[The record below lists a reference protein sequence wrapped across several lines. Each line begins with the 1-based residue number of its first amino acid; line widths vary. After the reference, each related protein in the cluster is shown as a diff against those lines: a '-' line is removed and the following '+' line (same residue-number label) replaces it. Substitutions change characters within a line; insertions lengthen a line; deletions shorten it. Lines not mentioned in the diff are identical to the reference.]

1 MTSPINT
8 DMPGDSRQ
16 EPEQQPASTAEKTK
30 FLPLILSGGRVT
42 VAPFV
47 KWENLG
53 EALGDRDPSIERQE
67 RLEKAAALRSLAADL
82 IEQAQGIESSLTAT
96 ISPAAPQLG
105 STDATPAPKRP
116 RP

>member
-1 MTSPINT
+1 MSSQHSI
-8 DMPGDSRQ
+8 S
-16 EPEQQPASTAEKTK
+16 EAVASKSSSTGGKTK
-30 FLPLILSGGRVT
+30 FLPLITDGGRVT

-47 KWENLG
+47 PWESLG
-53 EALGDRDPSIERQE
+53 QALGNQDPAVERRE
-67 RLEKAAALRSLAADL
+67 LAEKAAALRSLAADL

-105 STDATPAPKRP
+105 STDATPAPMRP